1 MATGPFDQSQ
11 QSAAKLPRDRRLARR
26 LDCGI
31 GGDPK
36 QVNSGSLLPSPAVV
50 TRTHRAIRDLI
61 RGYWEHGSRGESP
74 PRWCAG
80 HDVHRHPATKRSLPA
95 QAPLE

>member
-61 RGYWEHGSRGESP
+61 RAIGSTEVAASP
-74 PRWCAG
+74 RRDGARDTMSTAILQRSAHCRPKPR
-80 HDVHRHPATKRSLPA
+80 
-95 QAPLE
+95 